1 MCAFQLRSIDIKN
14 ATEKSVNASPSG
26 VNRPIG
32 VLFVCMGNIC
42 RSPIAEG
49 VFRQRVADASL
60 SHLIRVDSAG
70 THGYHIGARPDAR
83 AQAAATRRRYDLS
96 GLRARQVTRED
107 IEVFDYVLAMD
118 RDNLTY
124 LNGLA
129 SPGDRKKP
137 QLFLDYATNIH
148 LREVP
153 DPYYGPNE
161 GFELVLDLAEDASL
175 GLLTHI
181 RQRLGTTPS
190 DR

>member
-1 MCAFQLRSIDIKN
+1 VNEKKTEINSTEPSKRSV
-14 ATEKSVNASPSG
+14 S
-26 VNRPIG
+26 

-49 VFRQRVADASL
+49 VFRQRVAQAGLD
-60 SHLIRVDSAG
+60 HLIRIDSAG

-83 AQAAATRRRYDLS
+83 AQAAASLRRYDLS

-107 IEVFDYVLAMD
+107 IAVFDYVLAMD
-118 RDNLTY
+118 NDNLAY
-124 LNGLA
+124 LSSLA
-129 SPGDRKKP
+129 LPDYRNKP
-137 QLFLDYATNIH
+137 QLFLDYATGVN

-153 DPYYGPNE
+153 DPYYGPEE

-181 RQRLGTTPS
+181 QQELATLRFDSR
-190 DR
+190 

>member
-1 MCAFQLRSIDIKN
+1 MDRA
-14 ATEKSVNASPSG
+14 V
-26 VNRPIG
+26 G

-49 VFRQRVADASL
+49 VFRQRVTQAGLD
-60 SHLIRVDSAG
+60 HFIQIDSAG

-96 GLRARQVTRED
+96 ALRARQVTRED

-118 RDNLTY
+118 RDNLAH
-124 LNGLA
+124 LNSLA
-129 SPGDRKKP
+129 SPNYHNKP
-137 QLFLDYATNIH
+137 QLFLDYAAHVN

-153 DPYYGPNE
+153 DPYYGPDQ
-161 GFELVLDLAEDASL
+161 GFDFVLDLVEEASL

-181 RQRLGTTPS
+181 QQRLRLDG
-190 DR
+190 R